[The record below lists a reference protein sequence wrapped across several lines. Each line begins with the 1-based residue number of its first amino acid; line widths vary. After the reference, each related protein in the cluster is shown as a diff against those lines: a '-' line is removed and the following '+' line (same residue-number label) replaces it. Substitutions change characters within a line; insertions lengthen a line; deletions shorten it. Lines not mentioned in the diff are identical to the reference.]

1 MTDSEKLNLLL
12 EKMGSMEAE
21 MGGIKA
27 EVGEVKAEVGGIK
40 AEIGEMKE
48 EIGGL
53 KAEIGEVKK
62 GVKSLEIIT
71 QDLKSM
77 DKLILDEVV
86 RVYEL
91 MTKRTSDLE
100 KKIG

>member
-27 EVGEVKAEVGGIK
+27 EVGEVKAET
-40 AEIGEMKE
+40 
-48 EIGGL
+48 GGL
-53 KAEIGEVKK
+53 KAEIGEVKT

-86 RVYEL
+86 RVHEL
-91 MTKRTSDLE
+91 MTQRTSDLE